1 MEQVAQ
7 MLGIKIGEEFR
18 IVNDPCLYKLD
29 DKGLYFLENDD
40 MWKIN
45 YLTLTKIMNGK
56 AMIIKKSILDEAERE
71 YLSNFIKPFR
81 DRVGVITKFNCG
93 DYEKLMIEVKI
104 MNSKYKYDG
113 CCLPRFKNGTM
124 YKGMEL
130 NKGYTLEELGL

>member
-1 MEQVAQ
+1 MNYMKQVAQ

-71 YLSNFIKPFR
+71 YLSNVIKPFR
-81 DRVGVITKFNCG
+81 DEVVYICKICYADREWILIKMKKDALSFPCFEVGTK
-93 DYEKLMIEVKI
+93 
-104 MNSKYKYDG
+104 
-113 CCLPRFKNGTM
+113 
-124 YKGMEL
+124 YKGMEA
-130 NKGYTLEELGL
+130 NKLYSLEELEL